1 VAGSTC
7 GKCRGYFALFDRED
21 MPDVVQAGRGD
32 LSDWVELMEAVEALC
47 PVRPRAE
54 RQMTKRFEFKL

>member
-21 MPDVVQAGRGD
+21 MLD
-32 LSDWVELMEAVEALC
+32 ELLTEIANDKA
-47 PVRPRAE
+47 
-54 RQMTKRFEFKL
+54 